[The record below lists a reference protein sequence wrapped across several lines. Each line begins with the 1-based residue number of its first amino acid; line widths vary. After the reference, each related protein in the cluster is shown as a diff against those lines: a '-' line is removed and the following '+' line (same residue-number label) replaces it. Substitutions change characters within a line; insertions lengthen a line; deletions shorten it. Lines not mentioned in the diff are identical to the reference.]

1 MKAKT
6 ILFILIIF
14 INSDIISA
22 KEFVLNSTSFPIPQ
36 IKNETSF
43 FYHKDTKAQRS
54 SENMLLPLKLRA
66 FDGNMFYPDIQTDQG
81 KPENDSLYFFET
93 NNLYVP
99 VEAGIIEAKNGV
111 TKFLNND
118 YLILNIGAAFDLIG
132 LKTGKN
138 TYSFGV
144 EFFTFSNLRSED
156 NFKFPVD
163 AIDYLFGINF
173 NLKRKL
179 TPKNTLTSRFRISHI
194 SSHFEDGHRYE
205 NTDTIFTP
213 VVFSKEFLELNVMS
227 DYSFNK
233 NFSLK
238 SMLGINYIFH
248 HIPEEI
254 SPVSGQL
261 GLELRYYFTDYLSIY
276 MSNENNLATVNSVT
290 NLNESFESGVSFG
303 KRNSRA
309 LLLYFNFYDGQ
320 DYKGQYYGGYLNY
333 TGLGMRFKF

>member
-6 ILFILIIF
+6 LLLILLFLIT
-14 INSDIISA
+14 SEGISA
-22 KEFVLNSTSFPIPQ
+22 NSLNQ
-36 IKNETSF
+36 LSF
-43 FYHKDTKAQRS
+43 FYLKDSKAQRS
-54 SENMLLPLKLRA
+54 TEDRISTSILRDFMANMSEK
-66 FDGNMFYPDIQTDQG
+66 
-81 KPENDSLYFFET
+81 DSVYFFET

-99 VEAGIIEAKNGV
+99 VEAGIIEAKNGA

-118 YLILNIGAAFDLIG
+118 YLTLNIGAAFDLVG
-132 LKTGKN
+132 LKTNKN

-144 EFFTFSNLRSED
+144 EFFTFSNLRTED

-163 AIDYLFGINF
+163 AIDYLFGVTF

-179 TPKNTLTSRFRISHI
+179 TQKNTLTSRLRISHI
-194 SSHFEDGHRYE
+194 SSHFEDGHQYE

-227 DYSFNK
+227 DYLFTK
-233 NFSLK
+233 DLSLK
-238 SMLGINYIFH
+238 SMVGVNYIFSR
-248 HIPEEI
+248 IPNEI

-261 GLELRYYFTDYLSIY
+261 GLELRYYFTDFFSVYL
-276 MSNENNLATVNSVT
+276 SNENNLATVNSST
-290 NLNESFESGVSFG
+290 NLNESFESGISFG
-303 KRNSRA
+303 KRNSRS
-309 LLLYFNFYDGQ
+309 LLLYFDYYDGQ